1 MIEDKNINIVTDAD
15 GKKLVLI
22 NDVRFK
28 AKVRDDWKAV
38 EEYLKE
44 YIGKFYEI
52 EETSEKIYISS
63 DFPDEYASS
72 KSRIAL
78 KGAVAKAKANAAQAV
93 PELIRTATNPKYEVN
108 RKEKHKTDAAYGWH
122 RYEIRFALPVYDDK
136 TGNIA
141 RYNIYSAS
149 MLVRHANDSRQY
161 LYDIL
166 AIKKETSSPL
176 E

>member
-1 MIEDKNINIVTDAD
+1 MMKKRNINIISDAS

-22 NDVRFK
+22 NDIRFR
-28 AKVRDDWKAV
+28 AKTRNDWNIV

-44 YIGKFYEI
+44 YIGAFYEI
-52 EETSEKIYISS
+52 EETSAKIYISS
-63 DFPDEYASS
+63 DFPDEYTSS
-72 KSRIAL
+72 ENRIAL
-78 KGAVAKAKANAAQAV
+78 KGAAAKAKANAAQAI
-93 PELIRTATNPKYEVN
+93 PELIRIATNPKYEEN
-108 RKEKHKTDAAYGWH
+108 RKAKHKNDAAYGWY
-122 RYEIRFALPVYDDK
+122 RYESRFALPVYDDK
-136 TGNIA
+136 TGSIA

-149 MLVRHANDSRQY
+149 MLIRHANDGRKY